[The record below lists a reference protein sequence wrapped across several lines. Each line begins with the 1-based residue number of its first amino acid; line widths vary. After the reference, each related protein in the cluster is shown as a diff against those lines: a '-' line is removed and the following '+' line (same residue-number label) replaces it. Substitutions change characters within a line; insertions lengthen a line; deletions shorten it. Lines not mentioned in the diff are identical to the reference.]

1 VKIYKV
7 MGGVA
12 AVGAV
17 CLLLAAVLGNP
28 KHGVKGAIAD
38 VSWFGFL
45 GSAAALIVLALAA
58 LGRGAYRRTTAV

>member
-7 MGGVA
+7 MCGVA
-12 AVGAV
+12 VVGAV

-28 KHGVKGAIAD
+28 KHGAKGAIAD

-45 GSAAALIVLALAA
+45 ASVAALLVLALAA
-58 LGRGAYRRTTAV
+58 LGRGVFRRATAA

>member
-1 VKIYKV
+1 MKVYKA

-12 AVGAV
+12 AIGAV

-45 GSAAALIVLALAA
+45 ASVLALILLALAA
-58 LGRGAYRRTTAV
+58 LGRGAYRRAAA

>member
-7 MGGVA
+7 MVGVA
-12 AVGAV
+12 VVGAV
-17 CLLLAAVLGNP
+17 CLVLAAVLGNP

-45 GSAAALIVLALAA
+45 ASVAALLVLALAA
-58 LGRGAYRRTTAV
+58 LGRGAYRRTTAA

>member
-1 VKIYKV
+1 MKVYKA

-12 AVGAV
+12 AVGAL

-45 GSAAALIVLALAA
+45 ASALALIVLALGA
-58 LGRGAYRRTTAV
+58 LGRGVYRRTA